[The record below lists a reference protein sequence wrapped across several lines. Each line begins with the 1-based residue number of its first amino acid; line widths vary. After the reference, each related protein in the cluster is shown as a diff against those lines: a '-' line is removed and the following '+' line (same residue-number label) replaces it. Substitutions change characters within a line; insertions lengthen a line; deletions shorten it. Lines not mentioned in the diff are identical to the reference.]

1 VLVTDKTKIAKSFNE
16 YFSNI
21 VPLLAKKIQ
30 KTDVSCL
37 SFLKGDFKNS
47 FSILDTTPHEIAY
60 VITPT
65 LKQAGMVQTEHP
77 MLKLTV
83 RHMIL

>member
-1 VLVTDKTKIAKSFNE
+1 VLLTDKTKIAKSFNE

-37 SFLKGDFKNS
+37 SYLKGDFKKS
-47 FSILDTTPHEIAY
+47 FAILDATPHEII
-60 VITPT
+60 VISNS
-65 LKQAGMVQTEHP
+65 
-77 MLKLTV
+77 LTNKSSA
-83 RHMIL
+83 RLDIMKFCIS